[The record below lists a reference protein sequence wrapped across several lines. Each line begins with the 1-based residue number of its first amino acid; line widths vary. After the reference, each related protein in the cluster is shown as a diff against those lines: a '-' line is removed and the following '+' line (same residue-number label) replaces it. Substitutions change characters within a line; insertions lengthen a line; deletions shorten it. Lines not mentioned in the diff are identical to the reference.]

1 MLGSALSLA
10 VIRVTSLLDMTPKQF
25 IRLIGLL
32 AEARDGETSLPLLMY
47 HHECIVKST
56 WMIAGG

>member
-1 MLGSALSLA
+1 MLASALLLVVLRA
-10 VIRVTSLLDMTPKQF
+10 TSWLDMTPKQF

-47 HHECIVKST
+47 HHECIVSSS